1 MQPSQDM
8 VQMTSTDTCVQD
20 NIVNND
26 LDAAKELS
34 SQNEFKAPLNKPYDT
49 YQILFSELKFY

>member
-1 MQPSQDM
+1 
-8 VQMTSTDTCVQD
+8 MTSTDTCVQD
-20 NIVNND
+20 NIVNDD

-49 YQILFSELKFY
+49 CQILFSELKFY

>member
-20 NIVNND
+20 NIVND
-26 LDAAKELS
+26 DAAKELS
-34 SQNEFKAPLNKPYDT
+34 SQNDFKAPLNKPYDT